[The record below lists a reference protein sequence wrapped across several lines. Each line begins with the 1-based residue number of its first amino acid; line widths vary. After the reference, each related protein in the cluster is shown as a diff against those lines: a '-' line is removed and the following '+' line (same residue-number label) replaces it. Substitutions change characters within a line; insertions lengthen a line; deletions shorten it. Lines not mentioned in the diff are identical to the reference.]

1 MENRRNKIYFFYKQ
15 TDESAKKMEKLQKL
29 TIENGF
35 EIVEDAAKANIIAA
49 VGGDGAFLQAVRS
62 THFRDDCLYVGIA
75 VRALGFYCDFH
86 IDDHRQ
92 MLEAVNYKVI
102 EVRKYPYLQ
111 VTLEDGSSFYCLN
124 ECTIRTSLV
133 KVFSLEV
140 YIDDLYFE
148 TFKGDGMVISTPTG
162 SSGYNKSLG
171 GAIIDPK
178 IPCFQISESASIN
191 NNFYRTLGSSFI
203 VSGDHKILLRIKDNE
218 PNYPTVSLDNEALNI
233 RSNKTFGFS
242 LPDKRIKTVKL
253 KHNSFW
259 EKVQRSF
266 L

>member
-15 TDESAKKMEKLQKL
+15 TAQNAKKIENLQKL

-35 EIVEDAAKANIIAA
+35 DIVEDAAKANIIAA
-49 VGGDGAFLQAVRS
+49 VGGDGTFLQAVR
-62 THFRDDCLYVGIA
+62 TTNFRGDCLYVGIA
-75 VRALGFYCDFH
+75 VGQLGFYCDFH
-86 IDDHRQ
+86 IDDHRR
-92 MLEAVNYKVI
+92 MLEAVNFKEI

-111 VTLEDGSSFYCLN
+111 VTVEDGSSFYCLN
-124 ECTIRTSLV
+124 ECTIRTSIV

-140 YIDDLYFE
+140 FIDDLYFE

-191 NNFYRTLGSSFI
+191 NNFFRTLGSSFI
-203 VSGDHKILLRIKDNE
+203 VSGDHRVRLRLKDNE
-218 PNYPTVSLDNEALNI
+218 PNYLTIGLDNEALNF
-233 RSNKTFGFS
+233 RSNKTFDFS
-242 LPDKRIKTVKL
+242 LPEKRIKTVKL